1 MAKPMFV
8 KFDTPDEIEN
18 KSLEALESARDTG
31 KIKKGTNEV
40 TKAIERGIVQLVLIS
55 VDVQPEE
62 IVAHIP
68 PLCDEKGISYVYV
81 KRQIDLGAAAGLDVG
96 SAAAAI
102 IDAGKSK
109 ALVDEVVEQLK
120 TIRSG

>member
-1 MAKPMFV
+1 
-8 KFDTPDEIEN
+8 
-18 KSLEALESARDTG
+18 L
-31 KIKKGTNEV
+31 
-40 TKAIERGIVQLVLIS
+40 
-55 VDVQPEE
+55 
-62 IVAHIP
+62 
-68 PLCDEKGISYVYV
+68 YV

>member
-1 MAKPMFV
+1 
-8 KFDTPDEIEN
+8 
-18 KSLEALESARDTG
+18 
-31 KIKKGTNEV
+31 
-40 TKAIERGIVQLVLIS
+40 VLIS
-55 VDVQPEE
+55 IDVQPEE

-81 KRQIDLGAAAGLDVG
+81 KRQTDLGAASGLDVG

>member
-1 MAKPMFV
+1 MAKPIFV
-8 KFDTPDEIEN
+8 KFDVPDEFES
-18 KSLEALESARDTG
+18 KALEALESARDTG

-55 VDVQPEE
+55 TDVQPEE

-81 KRQIDLGAAAGLDVG
+81 KRQTDLGAASGLDVG

-102 IDAGKSK
+102 IDAGKTK

>member
-8 KFDTPDEIEN
+8 KFDIPDEIEN

-40 TKAIERGIVQLVLIS
+40 TKSIERGIVQLVLIS

-68 PLCDEKGISYVYV
+68 PLCDEKGIAYVV
-81 KRQIDLGAAAGLDVG
+81 KRQTDLGAAAGLDVG
-96 SAAAAI
+96 CAAAAI

>member
-1 MAKPMFV
+1 MFV
-8 KFDTPDEIEN
+8 KFDVSDEIES
-18 KSLEALESARDTG
+18 KALEALESARDTG

-55 VDVQPEE
+55 MDVQPEE

-68 PLCDEKGISYVYV
+68 LLCDEKTILYVYV
-81 KRQIDLGAAAGLDVG
+81 KRQADLGAASGLDVG

-102 IDAGKSK
+102 IDPGKGK
-109 ALVDEVVEQLK
+109 ALVDEVVDQLK
-120 TIRSG
+120 AIRSG

>member
-8 KFDTPDEIEN
+8 KFDVPDETES
-18 KSLEALESARDTG
+18 KALEALESARDTG

-55 VDVQPEE
+55 TDVQPEE

-68 PLCDEKGISYVYV
+68 PLCDEKEISYIYV
-81 KRQIDLGAAAGLDVG
+81 KRQADLGAASGLDVG

-109 ALVDEVVEQLK
+109 PLVDEVIDQLK
-120 TIRSG
+120 AIRSG